1 MRDARH
7 VVVDMSDEGVD
18 HGDEGGNH
26 DDGGGGGDDDDD
38 DESGYHD
45 HDDEGGDY
53 DASSITTPSDQIYK
67 CVGDPSGSTS
77 PP

>member
-7 VVVDMSDEGVD
+7 VVVDMSDEGV
-18 HGDEGGNH
+18 
-26 DDGGGGGDDDDD
+26 
-38 DESGYHD
+38 D